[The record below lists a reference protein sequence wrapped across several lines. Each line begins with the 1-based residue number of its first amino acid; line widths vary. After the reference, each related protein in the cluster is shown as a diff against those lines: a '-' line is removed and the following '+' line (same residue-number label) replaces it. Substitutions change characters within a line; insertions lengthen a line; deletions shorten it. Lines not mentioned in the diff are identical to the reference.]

1 MTEIYLIRHA
11 QAEGNL
17 YRMMQGHWDGRV
29 TELGLKQ
36 IDALAERFRNVRID
50 ALYSSDLYRTRLTAS
65 AITRY
70 HDLPMQLRPALREI
84 NVGAWE
90 ARFFADVSY
99 ESPEAMHD
107 FLFDPEK
114 WHIEGAETYA
124 EVQKRAYA
132 ELLKIAEENDGK
144 SVAVVSHGVT
154 ILCLLSKVLGIP
166 LGDKEKLPISGNTAV
181 TLLNYSSGVFTPVY
195 VADVSHLAALPVR
208 PWQKTPELRAES
220 IAPAR
225 DAEYYKSCY
234 ADAWTAA
241 HGSLAGFTP
250 EPYLAAAIRHHEH
263 DGGSVM
269 KIFDKEKPAGLVDLD
284 TARGAHAGYGWVSLL
299 YLAPEYR
306 GIGCGIQLL
315 GRAIV
320 HYESLGRTALR
331 LHVADD
337 NTAALAFYRRCGF
350 KELSS
355 EPGGNGCRL
364 LLMEKKI
371 GGRNVAI

>member
-17 YRMMQGHWDGRV
+17 YRMMQGHWDGSV
-29 TELGLKQ
+29 TALGMKQ
-36 IDALAERFRNVRID
+36 IDALAERFRTVHVD

-65 AITRY
+65 AVTRY
-70 HDLPMQLRPALREI
+70 HRGLPMQLRPTLREI

-90 ARFFADVSY
+90 ARFFGDVAY
-99 ESPEAMHD
+99 ESPEKMHD
-107 FLFDPEK
+107 FLFEPEK
-114 WHIEGAETYA
+114 WHVDGAETYA
-124 EVQKRAYA
+124 EVERRAYA

-154 ILCLLSKVLGIP
+154 ILCLLSKILGVP

-181 TLLNYSSGVFTPVY
+181 TLLNFSDGVFTPVY
-195 VADVSHLAALPVR
+195 VNDMSHLAALPVR
-208 PWQKTPELRAES
+208 AWQKTPGLRGEAIDPRLE
-220 IAPAR
+220 A
-225 DAEYYKSCY
+225 DYYRHCY
-234 ADAWTAA
+234 TDAWFAA
-241 HGSLAGFTP
+241 HGDIAGFTA
-250 EPYLAAAIRHHEH
+250 EPYLAAAIKHHE
-263 DGGSVM
+263 
-269 KIFDKEKPAGLVDLD
+269 FDKSSIIKIYDNETPAGLVDLD
-284 TARGAHAGYGWVSLL
+284 TARGAHAGYGWISLL

-306 GIGCGIQLL
+306 GLGCGIQLL

-320 HYESLGRTALR
+320 HYEALGRRSLR

-337 NTAALAFYRRCGF
+337 NTAALEFYRRCGF
-350 KELSS
+350 EELGS
-355 EPGGNGCRL
+355 EPGGSSRL